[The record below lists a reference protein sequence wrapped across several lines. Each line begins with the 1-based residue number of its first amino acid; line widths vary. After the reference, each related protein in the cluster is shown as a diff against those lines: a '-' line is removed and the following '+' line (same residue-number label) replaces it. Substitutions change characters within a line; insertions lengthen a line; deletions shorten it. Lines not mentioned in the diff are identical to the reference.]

1 MALLKGI
8 FSSSRRHKDAGRD
21 PLRDDSNL
29 PHGPETMP
37 VMMNLEERM
46 AFRRELLFESIRVSM
61 NQRFIAPNA
70 YRAKV
75 MRVDKRGH
83 SFIVMFDMS
92 PTFMLSPAGQRTELV
107 ATAALLTQNAKN
119 KYGLVVGGVYWRIDE
134 TLDTEVA
141 HWARPSAPAPLE
153 QPGPTAEERRLAN
166 IEKYDQVSAEEMA
179 EFEAAWQKQI
189 ALKVGERTYVSDL
202 TPLAEDPPP
211 K

>member
-1 MALLKGI
+1 
-8 FSSSRRHKDAGRD
+8 
-21 PLRDDSNL
+21 
-29 PHGPETMP
+29 
-37 VMMNLEERM
+37 MMNLEERM

-61 NQRFIAPNA
+61 NQRSIAPNA

-107 ATAALLTQNAKN
+107 ATAALLTQNAKK

-153 QPGPTAEERRLAN
+153 QPGSTAEERRLAN
-166 IEKYDQVSAEEMA
+166 IEKYEQVSDEEMA

>member
-21 PLRDDSNL
+21 PLCDDSNL

-61 NQRFIAPNA
+61 NQRSIAPNA

-107 ATAALLTQNAKN
+107 ATAALLTQNAKKN
-119 KYGLVVGGVYWRIDE
+119 TAWW
-134 TLDTEVA
+134 
-141 HWARPSAPAPLE
+141 WAACTGALTKRWTQKSPTGPGHRHPRRWSSRAAPPK
-153 QPGPTAEERRLAN
+153 N
-166 IEKYDQVSAEEMA
+166 
-179 EFEAAWQKQI
+179 AAWPTSKNTSRS
-189 ALKVGERTYVSDL
+189 ATKKWPSLR
-202 TPLAEDPPP
+202 PPGKSKSP
-211 K
+211 